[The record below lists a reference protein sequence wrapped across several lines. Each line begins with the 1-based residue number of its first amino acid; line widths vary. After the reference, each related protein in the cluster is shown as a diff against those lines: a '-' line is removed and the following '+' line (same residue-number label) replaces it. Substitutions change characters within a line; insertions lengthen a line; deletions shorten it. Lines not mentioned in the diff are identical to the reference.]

1 MTSVGSCGLDDT
13 LNSHVCV
20 RYDL

>member
-1 MTSVGSCGLDDT
+1 MTSVDSCGLDDT